1 MEKYSKINMKFQDF
15 AMLSEFFTS
24 FLISFFGDYE
34 NVVSLDIKN
43 FEVVKFIKRK
53 KSTFTSCYKEDNPM
67 CLVSASGGNFGEIV
81 FSNDK
86 LQNLLEISEE
96 SIQFQQISEF
106 FPVNFTFFS
115 NTELM
120 DFKETTI
127 SSTSYIKESMM
138 IIDCK
143 GYLIE
148 VLIHANLVSFNKDYY
163 LFIIEPLELSRDIVL
178 ITKEGLILHYSEG
191 LSRLIDIKEI
201 QGKNISEILSLDFS
215 SLKTMKNMKIM
226 IKSRSFLISYKKLKI
241 RNASLHMVHIIDY
254 EDSFENV
261 PINHEKI
268 IFANKDKSVSF
279 IIDER
284 LNSTAMNNDND
295 LVPLDEEKTEQDK
308 KINIVSSTNNSSSNF
323 LSMKL
328 KSYSSQSIR
337 AIRYFLLILLIS
349 VINIQ
354 TIIVIL
360 SNCAILI
367 NLSILIN
374 TAVSQTAIDTIGTSL
389 YSLSH
394 LGDVG
399 AVIQMT

>member
-1 MEKYSKINMKFQDF
+1 M
-15 AMLSEFFTS
+15 
-24 FLISFFGDYE
+24 
-34 NVVSLDIKN
+34 
-43 FEVVKFIKRK
+43 
-53 KSTFTSCYKEDNPM
+53 
-67 CLVSASGGNFGEIV
+67 
-81 FSNDK
+81 
-86 LQNLLEISEE
+86 
-96 SIQFQQISEF
+96 
-106 FPVNFTFFS
+106 
-115 NTELM
+115 
-120 DFKETTI
+120 
-127 SSTSYIKESMM
+127 
-138 IIDCK
+138 
-143 GYLIE
+143 
-148 VLIHANLVSFNKDYY
+148 
-163 LFIIEPLELSRDIVL
+163 
-178 ITKEGLILHYSEG
+178 
-191 LSRLIDIKEI
+191 
-201 QGKNISEILSLDFS
+201 
-215 SLKTMKNMKIM
+215 
-226 IKSRSFLISYKKLKI
+226 
-241 RNASLHMVHIIDY
+241 
-254 EDSFENV
+254 
-261 PINHEKI
+261 
-268 IFANKDKSVSF
+268 SF